1 MTSIGRRGWLH
12 AKASLAGKVDARV
25 APPIA
30 ELAAQIA
37 ELQDIVTVQI
47 DVGNQTLELLGRLL
61 ESSNARLEA
70 VEESLHQVTPA
81 GVQTDGSNGNTEI
94 VPRAKAAG
102 EASGSE
108 DPS

>member
-1 MTSIGRRGWLH
+1 
-12 AKASLAGKVDARV
+12 LAGKVDARV

-37 ELQDIVTVQI
+37 ELQDIITVQI

-61 ESSNARLEA
+61 ETSNARLEA
-70 VEESLHQVTPA
+70 VEESLRQVTPA
-81 GVQTDGSNGNTEI
+81 GVQTGGSNGNTE
-94 VPRAKAAG
+94 VEPRAKAAG
-102 EASGSE
+102 ATPGPE